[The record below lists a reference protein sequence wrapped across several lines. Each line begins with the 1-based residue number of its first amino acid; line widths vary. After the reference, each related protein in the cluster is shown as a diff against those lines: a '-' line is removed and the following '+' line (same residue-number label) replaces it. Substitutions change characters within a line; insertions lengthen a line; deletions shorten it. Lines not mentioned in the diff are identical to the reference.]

1 MMPVPRDITA
11 LILAGGFGT
20 RVKDLLGA
28 LPKPMAPVKGR
39 PFVEWIVRWLKA
51 QDVREVIIS
60 TGYRAEVVENHFEST
75 PVPEMNVCCIAEPE
89 PLGTGG
95 GLAFAAAEC
104 GATPPAWLVLNGDSL
119 IFANVATIAEALG
132 KADGVMVTR
141 TVPDTSRYG
150 SVRADESGRITAFE
164 EKHPGSG
171 EINAGVYLLRPEVL
185 ADFPEARPLSLEQDV
200 FPSLLGQ
207 SGGVIAHRIEAAFL
221 DIGTPETL
229 PKAEAF
235 VRENQAEFA

>member
-1 MMPVPRDITA
+1 
-11 LILAGGFGT
+11 
-20 RVKDLLGA
+20 
-28 LPKPMAPVKGR
+28 
-39 PFVEWIVRWLKA
+39 
-51 QDVREVIIS
+51 
-60 TGYRAEVVENHFEST
+60 
-75 PVPEMNVCCIAEPE
+75 
-89 PLGTGG
+89 
-95 GLAFAAAEC
+95 
-104 GATPPAWLVLNGDSL
+104 
-119 IFANVATIAEALG
+119 
-132 KADGVMVTR
+132 MVTR
-141 TVPDTSRYG
+141 TVSDTSRYG

-185 ADFPEARPLSLEQDV
+185 ADFQEARPLSLEQDV

>member
-1 MMPVPRDITA
+1 MLAPRDITA

-20 RVKDLLGA
+20 RVKDLLGD

-51 QDVREVIIS
+51 QNVRNVIIS

-75 PVPEMNVCCIAEPE
+75 PVPQMNVRCVTEPE
-89 PLGTGG
+89 PMGTGG

-119 IFANVATIAEALG
+119 IFANVATVAEALG

-164 EKHPGSG
+164 EKHPGAG
-171 EINAGVYLLRPEVL
+171 EINAGIYLLRYKVL
-185 ADFPEARPLSLEQDV
+185 AGFPKARPLSLERDV
-200 FPSLLGQ
+200 FPGLLSQ
-207 SGGVIAHRIEAAFL
+207 SGGLISHRVETAFL

-229 PKAEAF
+229 PQAEAF
-235 VRENQAEFA
+235 VAENQAEFA

>member
-1 MMPVPRDITA
+1 MPAPGDITA

-20 RVKDLLGA
+20 RVKDLLGD
-28 LPKPMAPVKGR
+28 LPKPMAPVKGC

-51 QDVREVIIS
+51 QGVRDVILS
-60 TGYRAEVVENHFEST
+60 TGFRAELVEEHFST
-75 PVPEMNVCCIAEPE
+75 APVPEMNVRCITEPE
-89 PLGTGG
+89 PMGTGG

-119 IFANVATIAEALG
+119 IFANVATVAEALG

-150 SVRADESGRITAFE
+150 SVRADNTGRITAFE
-164 EKHPGSG
+164 EKQPGAG
-171 EINAGVYLLRPEVL
+171 QINAGVYLLRHEML
-185 ADFPEARPLSLEQDV
+185 AGFPETRPLSLERDV
-200 FPSLLGQ
+200 FPGLLGH
-207 SGGVIAHRIEAAFL
+207 SGGLMAHRVKAAFL

-229 PKAEAF
+229 SQAEEF
-235 VRENQAEFA
+235 VAENQAEFA

>member
-1 MMPVPRDITA
+1 MLAPRDITA

-20 RVKDLLGA
+20 RVKDLLGD

-51 QDVREVIIS
+51 QGVCDVIIS
-60 TGYRAEVVENHFEST
+60 TGYRAEVVEDNFAST
-75 PVPEMNVCCIAEPE
+75 PVPQMNVRCITEPE
-89 PLGTGG
+89 PMGTGG

-119 IFANVATIAEALG
+119 IFANVATVSEALG

-141 TVPDTSRYG
+141 MVPDTSRYG

-164 EKHPGSG
+164 EKHPGAG
-171 EINAGVYLLRPEVL
+171 EINAGVYLLRHEVL
-185 ADFPEARPLSLEQDV
+185 ADFPKARPLSLERDV
-200 FPSLLGQ
+200 FPGLLGR
-207 SGGVIAHRIEAAFL
+207 SGGLMAHRVEAAFL

-229 PKAEAF
+229 SQAEAF
-235 VRENQAEFA
+235 VVENQTEFS

>member
-1 MMPVPRDITA
+1 MLAPRDITA

-20 RVKDLLGA
+20 RVKDLLGD
-28 LPKPMAPVKGR
+28 LPKPMAPVKGC

-51 QDVREVIIS
+51 QGVRDVIIS
-60 TGYRAEVVENHFEST
+60 TGYRAEVVEKHFST
-75 PVPEMNVCCIAEPE
+75 APVSEMNVCCVTEPE
-89 PLGTGG
+89 PMGTGG
-95 GLAFAAAEC
+95 GLAFAAAKC
-104 GATPPAWLVLNGDSL
+104 GTTPPAWLVLNGDSL

-164 EKHPGSG
+164 EKHPGAG
-171 EINAGVYLLRPEVL
+171 EINAGIYLLRHEVL
-185 ADFPEARPLSLEQDV
+185 ADFPEARPLSLERDV
-200 FPSLLGQ
+200 FPGLLGH
-207 SGGVIAHRIEAAFL
+207 SGGLMAHRVEAAFL

-229 PKAEAF
+229 PQAEAF
-235 VRENQAEFA
+235 VAENQAEFA